1 MSSLADLKGMYV
13 IDVAHSR
20 IGFSVRYA
28 MVTKVRGGFSQ
39 FEGTAELDGD
49 DPAASTV
56 DVTIQAASFDT
67 GDQSRDDHVKS
78 ADFLDVEN
86 HPTLTFTSASIEVT
100 GPDTFDLTG
109 DLTIRDQTH
118 PVTIAFTYAGTAK
131 DPIGHVRAGF
141 EGETTIN
148 RKDYGIVWNAALD
161 TSGVLVSEQVALDIE
176 ISAIQQPRSAQHRP
190 RISGP
195 SGPTG
200 TRNIG

>member
-1 MSSLADLKGMYV
+1 MGGFAMSGLADLKGMYV

-20 IGFSVRYA
+20 IGFSARYA

-39 FEGTAELDGD
+39 FEGTAQLDGD

-56 DVTIQAASFDT
+56 DVTIQAASFET
-67 GDQSRDDHVKS
+67 GEQVRDEHVKS

-86 HPTLTFTSASIEVT
+86 YPTLTFTSTAIEVT

-109 DLTIRDQTH
+109 NLTIKDQTH
-118 PVTIAFTYAGTAK
+118 PVTIPFTYAGTAK
-131 DPIGHVRAGF
+131 DPFGNVRSGF

-161 TSGVLVSEQVALDIE
+161 TGGVLVSEQVALDIE
-176 ISAIQQPRSAQHRP
+176 ISAIQQP
-190 RISGP
+190 
-195 SGPTG
+195 
-200 TRNIG
+200 TRRR